1 MRKFIITAV
10 LCLLAVSA
18 LAQSADQLWSDLM
31 AGNELF
37 VKGQVVYGSLR
48 SARSMW
54 ATAQDPPVA
63 ILSCADSRVPAE
75 IIFQRTVGELFVVRV
90 AGNVEDT
97 FNIASLE
104 YAASKGWTKLVVV
117 MGHSD
122 CGAVAASLT
131 APPKPPPY
139 LPTPALYE
147 LIMRIRKSFPA
158 GTPNPN
164 LRDGTIDNLCYTA
177 WQLRANALISKADI
191 KTAYYDVA
199 TGLVEEVNCP
209 KTTAAATPSD
219 HSSR

>member
-1 MRKFIITAV
+1 MRKFVVAMFV
-10 LCLLAVSA
+10 LLISSSA
-18 LAQSADQLWSDLM
+18 FAQSSNQLWSDLM

-54 ATAQDPPVA
+54 ATAQNPPVA

-117 MGHSD
+117 MGHSE
-122 CGAVAASLT
+122 CGAVSSSLT
-131 APPKPPPY
+131 APPAPPPY
-139 LPTPALYE
+139 KPTAALYE
-147 LIMRIRKSFPA
+147 LIMRIRKSFTAPE
-158 GTPNPN
+158 PD
-164 LRDGTIDNLCYTA
+164 LRARTIDNVCYTA
-177 WQLRANALISKADI
+177 WQLKANALIGKADI

-199 TGLVEEVNCP
+199 TGVVEEVSCP
-209 KTTAAATPSD
+209 KMMAAATPSD
-219 HSSR
+219 HPSH